1 MNNNIGVMQELPN
14 GWVKTKLSGLC
25 NIVYGK
31 NLPTTQLIENGFPVF
46 GANGIIGF
54 HSEYLYEQEQ
64 VMISCRGAY
73 SGKINLS
80 PPQVFITNNSL
91 VLEFYSELNET
102 KKYFYYILQVADR
115 SKLVTGS
122 AQPQVTI
129 NNAVLLDIPLP
140 PLPEQHRIVAK
151 LEELFTKLDV
161 SVAELKKAKAQIKR
175 YRQSVL
181 KHAFE
186 GKLTEQ
192 WRKQTSNVKGEKAEE
207 LLAKIKEERKKVLGK
222 KYKELPPVDTTN
234 LPQLPDGW
242 VWTCLGEIIT
252 VSSGNGLTSAH
263 MKSNGSYAVYGGNG
277 VSGYYDKYM
286 FENRKLIIGRV
297 GAKCGVVHI
306 TEPFSWVTDNALIVE
321 FNNLDMKFLFYLIH
335 VSNLNQHSVSTAQ
348 PVISGAKIYSIMN
361 PLPPLKEQQQIV
373 SEIERHFSVADE
385 TEKIIDQSLK
395 QAERLRQSILKE
407 AFSGKLVPQDPND
420 EPAEKLLERIKV
432 EREKIS
438 KTKSNSQALPDGSP
452 KENMKRRKK

>member
-1 MNNNIGVMQELPN
+1 MTNQLDELQELPHS
-14 GWVKTKLSGLC
+14 WTKSKLSELC

-73 SGKINLS
+73 SGKINFS
-80 PPQVFITNNSL
+80 PPKVFITNNSL

-102 KKYFYYILQVADR
+102 KKYFYYILQAADR

-140 PLPEQHRIVAK
+140 PLSEQHRIVAK

-181 KHAFE
+181 KSAFE
-186 GKLTEQ
+186 GKLKEE
-192 WRKQTSNVKGEKAEE
+192 WRKVKIEDVSECLDYLRKP
-207 LLAKIKEERKKVLGK
+207 INKEERKKRVGIIPYYGANGRTGWIDNYLFDEPLVLVVEDETFIGRELPFSYKITGK
-222 KYKELPPVDTTN
+222 SWVNNHAHILKPKKELNIDFLNYQLFYYPFTPLTT
-234 LPQLPDGW
+234 G
-242 VWTCLGEIIT
+242 TTGRKK
-252 VSSGNGLTSAH
+252 LT
-263 MKSNGSYAVYGGNG
+263 K
-277 VSGYYDKYM
+277 
-286 FENRKLIIGRV
+286 
-297 GAKCGVVHI
+297 
-306 TEPFSWVTDNALIVE
+306 NALMNAEI
-321 FNNLDMKFLFYLIH
+321 NICSLRTQNL
-335 VSNLNQHSVSTAQ
+335 
-348 PVISGAKIYSIMN
+348 
-361 PLPPLKEQQQIV
+361 IV
-373 SEIERHFSVADE
+373 SEIERHFSVADA

-395 QAERLRQSILKE
+395 QAERLRQSILKD
-407 AFSGKLVPQDPND
+407 AFTGKLVPQDPND
-420 EPAEKLLERIKV
+420 EPAEKLLERIKA
-432 EREKIS
+432 EREKKQVTVS
-438 KTKSNSQALPDGSP
+438 RVRG
-452 KENMKRRKK
+452 KRT

>member
-1 MNNNIGVMQELPN
+1 MGQSPPSATYNYENEGLPFFQGKTDFGLIYPTKRVWCNEPKKIVNKDEILLSVRAPVGPTNIALEKSCIGR
-14 GWVKTKLSGLC
+14 GLC
-25 NIVYGK
+25 GLKYIIDENSKFIFYFFRSIEK
-31 NLPTTQLIENGFPVF
+31 ELSQLG
-46 GANGIIGF
+46 
-54 HSEYLYEQEQ
+54 
-64 VMISCRGAY
+64 
-73 SGKINLS
+73 
-80 PPQVFITNNSL
+80 
-91 VLEFYSELNET
+91 
-102 KKYFYYILQVADR
+102 
-115 SKLVTGS
+115 TGS
-122 AQPQVTI
+122 TFQAISKSQI
-129 NNAVLLDIPLP
+129 SNLKFPLP
-140 PLPEQHRIVAK
+140 PFPEQHRIVAK

-192 WRKQTSNVKGEKAEE
+192 WRIENLELRNETAEE
-207 LLAKIKEERKKVLGK
+207 LLAKIKEERKKALGK
-222 KYKELPPVDTTN
+222 KYKAGTERSRSELPPVDTTN
-234 LPQLPDGW
+234 LPQLPEGW

-252 VSSGNGLTSAH
+252 VSSGNGLISAH

-286 FENRKLIIGRV
+286 FEKRKLIIGRV

-306 TEPFSWVTDNALIVE
+306 TDPFSWVTDNALIVE
-321 FNNLDMKFLFYLIH
+321 SNNLDMKFLFYLIH
-335 VSNLNQHSVSTAQ
+335 VLNLNQHSVSTAQ
-348 PVISGAKIYSIMN
+348 PVISGAKIYPIIN
-361 PLPPLKEQQQIV
+361 PLPPLREQQQIV

-420 EPAEKLLERIKV
+420 EPAEKLLERIKAEIAKV
-432 EREKIS
+432 NSS
-438 KTKSNSQALPDGSP
+438 K
-452 KENMKRRKK
+452 RKTMGTW